1 MSDRDD
7 CQRLLD
13 ATLPFAEQMLHEYGE
28 FLPFGAEMRLDG
40 EVVSISGYNG
50 NEHPPAKEIIALLNE
65 HFRIAASRSQVMA
78 TALAYDVR
86 VTPPGSKDATDA
98 VAIGLDHQSG
108 YTVDVYFPYRIEQ
121 GIVTLHEPFANEGQG
136 GIFQTITS
144 CEK

>member
-1 MSDRDD
+1 MSDCDD

-28 FLPFGAEMRLDG
+28 FLPFGAELRPDG
-40 EVVSISGYNG
+40 KVVSIGGYDG
-50 NEHPPAKEIIALLNE
+50 RDHPPSKEIIALLDD
-65 HFRIAASRSQVMA
+65 HFRIAASRGQVMA

-86 VTPPGSKDATDA
+86 VTPPNSTDATDA

-121 GIVTLHEPFANEGQG
+121 GSVTLHEPFANEGQG
-136 GIFQTITS
+136 RIFQTIPS
-144 CEK
+144 SGK